1 LSFRF
6 ENLLKLRKSQEYQ
19 AQKFIASINRQII
32 SHKSSLKILMEEEKT
47 YKQSFDQRLKQNI
60 DINTRRLFDKYFDS
74 QKIKISIKKTAL
86 EQMTNQFEN
95 KRTEL
100 VSAIKRTRPLEIIKQ
115 RDLKASNKI
124 AMTKENN
131 CYEEAS
137 TLWRGH
143 FS

>member
-1 LSFRF
+1 
-6 ENLLKLRKSQEYQ
+6 
-19 AQKFIASINRQII
+19 
-32 SHKSSLKILMEEEKT
+32 MEEEKT

-86 EQMTNQFEN
+86 EQMANQFEN

-115 RDLKASNKI
+115 RDLKVSNKI
-124 AMTKENN
+124 AMTKANN